1 MCPNCNNDTFRS
13 HRSDFLPVSFLHTLS
28 LFVLQPAEGEQVESV
43 LDCGLIKGH
52 AYGVT
57 ALKKLRMSETLNGMC
72 NATRLHMV
80 RMRNPWGT
88 ADWTGVWSL
97 G

>member
-1 MCPNCNNDTFRS
+1 MYSSLLQKLFTFLMCA
-13 HRSDFLPVSFLHTLS
+13 H
-28 LFVLQPAEGEQVESV
+28 LFGLQPAEGEQVESV

-57 ALKKLRMSETLNGMC
+57 AFRKLRMSENLQVMSG
-72 NATRLHMV
+72 APHIFLV

-88 ADWTGVWSL
+88 TDWTGAWSI